1 MIRLAAWI
9 FSLGS
14 LGAIM
19 GLGLLGAVL
28 WAYGRDLP
36 DHESLARYQPAT
48 ISRVY
53 DGEGR
58 TIAEFFTERRI
69 FAPIDEIPPMV
80 RDAFISAEDRG
91 FYEHAGFDALGIVS
105 AIVDYAQ
112 GGRLRGASTITQQV
126 MKNFLLTNERSFE
139 RKIRE
144 IILATRIEQV
154 LSKDQIL
161 ELYLNEIYLGA
172 RAYGVAAAAINYFGK
187 PLEDLTVAEA
197 AYLAALPKAPSS
209 LHPVKNR
216 VEALDRRAYVLGQM
230 LRNGHIDQAA
240 HDEAAA
246 DPLATVLDGS
256 LERVVAQTPPRDYF
270 TEEVRRWLPE
280 RLADVNAR
288 LAEGDAPLER
298 EGRDLLFEGG
308 LTIRATI
315 EPELQQAAG
324 DALRRRLEAWDRERG
339 GWRGAIATLPPEVLA
354 DEAAWRAA
362 LAETEAPRDIPD
374 WRPAVVLQVGERS
387 ARVGIEGVEE
397 DSDGHFISMRDVR
410 WARRALDGGG
420 RGPEPRR
427 PADVWTEGDVVL
439 VTAIYEGEGDD
450 RTFERWSLRQVPRLQ
465 GAFMAMDPVT
475 GRVLA
480 LQGGFSY
487 GASVF
492 NRATRAQRQPG
503 SSFKPLVYA
512 AALDSGYTPSTVI
525 LDAPLVIDTGARE
538 LWRPNNASNRFYG
551 PSPMRVGI
559 EQSRNVMTVR
569 LAQTLGMDKVAEYA
583 ERFGVYEDMPAHL
596 SYSLGAGETTLFQM
610 VAAYAMF
617 ANGGLR
623 VEPTLVDRV
632 QDRRGRTIFRH
643 DPRPCVGCDEPFPEG
658 DLSDETPWPTPAA
671 RRIMDPVTAF
681 QLVSMMKGVVERG
694 TATRLQALGFPLAG
708 KTGTTNDARDAW
720 FIGFTPNLVAGCYI
734 GYDEPEPMGR
744 GAYGGTLCAPVFQEF
759 METAMRDRPKL
770 DFKAP
775 EGAVMV
781 KIDRGSGRRLGD
793 EAAGGFVSVEAFR
806 PGQAPAVGEFAGGE
820 VVGASFGIAFGGGG
834 DLPMELESRPVAPS
848 GGGAAPAPSASA
860 AAPAAPPGPQPPKAP
875 SGGFSSGG
883 LY

>member
-1 MIRLAAWI
+1 MIRFVAWM

-19 GLGLLGAVL
+19 GLGLMGAVL

-58 TIAEFFTERRI
+58 ILAEYFTERRI
-69 FAPIDEIPPMV
+69 FAPIDEIPDLV
-80 RDAFISAEDRG
+80 KNAFISAEDRG
-91 FYEHAGFDALGIVS
+91 FYDHAGFDALGIVS
-105 AIVDYAQ
+105 AVVDYAQ

-172 RAYGVAAAAINYFGK
+172 RAYGVAAAALNYFGK
-187 PLEDLTVAEA
+187 PLEELTAAEA

-216 VEALDRRAYVLGQM
+216 EEALERRRYVLGQM
-230 LRNGHIDQAA
+230 LRNGHLDRAA
-240 HDEAAA
+240 HDAAVDA
-246 DPLATVLDGS
+246 PLATVLDGS
-256 LERVVAQTPPRDYF
+256 LEPVVAQVPPRDYF
-270 TEEVRRWLPE
+270 SEEIRRRLPTRLTGINATLPE
-280 RLADVNAR
+280 D
-288 LAEGDAPLER
+288 EAPLER
-298 EGRDLLFEGG
+298 EGRDLLLEGG
-308 LTIRATI
+308 LAIRATI
-315 EPELQQAAG
+315 EPEMQAAAG
-324 DALRRRLEAWDRERG
+324 VALRRRLEAWDRERG
-339 GWRGAIATLPPEVLA
+339 GWRGPLARLEAEALA
-354 DEAAWRAA
+354 DEAAWRDA
-362 LAETEAPRDIPD
+362 LARTEAPRDIPG
-374 WRPAVVLQVGERS
+374 WRPAVVLEVGDRS
-387 ARVGIEGVEE
+387 ARIGIEGVEE
-397 DSDGHFISMRDVR
+397 DADGHFIPMRDVR
-410 WARRALDGGG
+410 WAREARRGGG

-427 PADVWTEGDVVL
+427 PSDVWEVGDVVL

-450 RTFERWSLRQVPRLQ
+450 RTFDRWSLRQPPRLQ

-492 NRATRAQRQPG
+492 NRATQALRQPG
-503 SSFKPLVYA
+503 SSFKPFVYA
-512 AALDSGYTPSTVI
+512 AALDNGFTPSSVI
-525 LDAPLVIDTGARE
+525 LDAPVVIDTGGRE
-538 LWRPNNASNRFYG
+538 LWRPMNASDRFYG
-551 PSPMRVGI
+551 PTPMRTGV

-569 LAQTLGMDKVAEYA
+569 LAQTLGMDKVADYA
-583 ERFGVYEDMPAHL
+583 ERFGVYENMPQHL

-632 QDRRGRTIFRH
+632 QDRRGRTIYRH
-643 DPRPCVGCDEPFPEG
+643 DPRLCIGCDEPFPEG
-658 DLSDETPWPTPAA
+658 ALSDETPWPAPVA

-720 FIGFTPNLVAGCYI
+720 FIGFTPNLVAGCWI

-744 GAYGGTLCAPVFQEF
+744 GAFGGTLCAPVFQEF
-759 METAMRDRPKL
+759 METAMRDRPKQ
-770 DFKAP
+770 DFAAP

-781 KIDRGSGRRLGD
+781 KIDRGSGRRLSDDASGRY
-793 EAAGGFVSVEAFR
+793 VSVEAFR
-806 PGQAPAVGEFAGGE
+806 PGEAPAVGEYAGGE
-820 VVGASFGIAFGGGG
+820 VIGATFGVTFG
-834 DLPMELESRPVAPS
+834 L
-848 GGGAAPAPSASA
+848 GAALACVAGA
-860 AAPAAPPGPQPPKAP
+860 
-875 SGGFSSGG
+875 
-883 LY
+883 